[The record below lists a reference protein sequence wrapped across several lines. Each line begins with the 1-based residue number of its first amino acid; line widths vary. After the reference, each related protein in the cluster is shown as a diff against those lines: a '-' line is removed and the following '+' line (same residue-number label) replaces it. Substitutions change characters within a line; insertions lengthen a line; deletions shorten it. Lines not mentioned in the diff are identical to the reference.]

1 MKKKKGYFA
10 EHFLSMQIFLEL
22 QRLVYDFL
30 DFLESSIFIYFKHI
44 ALFDEVDQELRHEKK
59 NSNIFLDT
67 IQIAFSQKRLSL
79 KKSFKS
85 FITGNDPCALKKQ
98 RNLKIK
104 STDCTMTAWLGIW
117 EVMHPLDFF
126 LVIWNYVIWLKF
138 T

>member
-59 NSNIFLDT
+59 TATFFQIPFRSLFLRNGCPLR
-67 IQIAFSQKRLSL
+67 K
-79 KKSFKS
+79 
-85 FITGNDPCALKKQ
+85 ALKA
-98 RNLKIK
+98 LLLEMIPV
-104 STDCTMTAWLGIW
+104 L
-117 EVMHPLDFF
+117 
-126 LVIWNYVIWLKF
+126 
-138 T
+138 